1 MLARVQS
8 FLLEG
13 IDALPCEVEVDH
25 DMTGDPSKPVVVGLA
40 DTAVKESLERVR
52 SALVNAGYA
61 FPSGRVLINLA
72 PADVRKEGPAYDLP
86 IAVGLLVV
94 MGVIQERGG
103 AGAGGGATGLTSAQQ
118 KRVRGQ
124 SRGSPVAA
132 AIGSRQ
138 GGTGASGAGASPA
151 AGTTRGEE
159 EAGETP
165 ASLGPDDAEFAAQL
179 DALTPEPI
187 DLRRYLLAGELALD
201 GRLRPIKGAI
211 AMAALAAS
219 KGYQGVIVPAEN
231 AAEAAVVPG
240 IESIG
245 ASTIVEVVGYLTGRL
260 SPQPHPPLDVA
271 RMLSTAQVEI
281 DFADVRGQEA
291 VKRALVIAAAGMHNL
306 LMLGPAGTGKSMMA
320 KAFPGILPAMT
331 PAEAIEVTR
340 VYSAAGALP
349 AGVGLITT
357 RPVRCPHHTASQ
369 PAIVGGGMVP
379 RPGEVS
385 LAHKGVLFL
394 DELAEFQRYVLETLR
409 QPMEDH
415 VVTIARSHS
424 SVKFPASFQLL
435 AAMNP
440 TPKGDM
446 PVGGPGGAS
455 HRAMERYLSK
465 LSGPL
470 IDRIDMHVEAPAV
483 PWKQLSD
490 TAGSR
495 GTSSAMMREQVQR
508 ARAFAAKRAGQGA
521 SESGGRGLSSDL
533 AVPNARLSGRQLDT
547 LAPMND
553 DARAMLGQ
561 AIATLGLSA
570 RAYDKIRRVART
582 IADLAGSDKITL
594 EHVAEAVQYRLLDRK
609 V

>member
-1 MLARVQS
+1 MGRDLPPSPLGARSGMLPSRMLARVQS

-103 AGAGGGATGLTSAQQ
+103 GVPPLSPAQH
-118 KRVRGQ
+118 KRARGQ
-124 SRGSPVAA
+124 ARGSPVAA
-132 AIGSRQ
+132 ALKAPVLGRPTGGS
-138 GGTGASGAGASPA
+138 
-151 AGTTRGEE
+151 GEPPHLE
-159 EAGETP
+159 
-165 ASLGPDDAEFAAQL
+165 PDDAEFAAQL

-306 LMLGPAGTGKSMMA
+306 LRLCPSVRYGATGGSLGAHHRRHA
-320 KAFPGILPAMT
+320 
-331 PAEAIEVTR
+331 R
-340 VYSAAGALP
+340 
-349 AGVGLITT
+349 AGV
-357 RPVRCPHHTASQ
+357 
-369 PAIVGGGMVP
+369 
-379 RPGEVS
+379 
-385 LAHKGVLFL
+385 
-394 DELAEFQRYVLETLR
+394 
-409 QPMEDH
+409 
-415 VVTIARSHS
+415 
-424 SVKFPASFQLL
+424 
-435 AAMNP
+435 
-440 TPKGDM
+440 
-446 PVGGPGGAS
+446 
-455 HRAMERYLSK
+455 
-465 LSGPL
+465 
-470 IDRIDMHVEAPAV
+470 
-483 PWKQLSD
+483 
-490 TAGSR
+490 R
-495 GTSSAMMREQVQR
+495 G
-508 ARAFAAKRAGQGA
+508 
-521 SESGGRGLSSDL
+521 
-533 AVPNARLSGRQLDT
+533 
-547 LAPMND
+547 
-553 DARAMLGQ
+553 
-561 AIATLGLSA
+561 
-570 RAYDKIRRVART
+570 
-582 IADLAGSDKITL
+582 
-594 EHVAEAVQYRLLDRK
+594 
-609 V
+609 